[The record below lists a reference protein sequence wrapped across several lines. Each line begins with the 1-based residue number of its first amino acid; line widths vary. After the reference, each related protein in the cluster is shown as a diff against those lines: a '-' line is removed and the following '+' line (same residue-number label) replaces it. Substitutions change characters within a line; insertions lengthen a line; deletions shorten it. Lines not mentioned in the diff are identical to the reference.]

1 MPETFSKSSA
11 TPSPTTD
18 ARASSAATPGHL
30 DHDRP
35 LLRLDDLSIGFD
47 GQTVVDSLSLHVHA
61 GEALAL
67 VGESGSG
74 KSVSA
79 LGAMNLLPDN
89 ASITGRR
96 HLGDTDLT
104 TLKRRDWQGLL
115 GSRVGFV
122 FQEPMTSLNPL
133 HTVEKQIG
141 ETLRLHQG
149 LSGKAARAR
158 ARELLVQVKLPRPD
172 ELLDAW
178 PHQLSGGQR
187 QRVMIAMA
195 IANEPDLL
203 IADEPTTALDV
214 TVQQDI
220 LALLKELRE
229 RHGMGMLLIT
239 HDLNLVRRHAD
250 RVCVLYQGR
259 EQETGPVERVF
270 RDPQSRYTRTLL
282 DAEPRGRPLA
292 LDTPPVILA
301 ARGLRVAFSRPKRL
315 FAKTPPPFV
324 AVEPLELTLR
334 RGETLGIVGES
345 GSGKTTLAMALL
357 RLVGSDGEI
366 DFAGERLDTLSGSA
380 LRQQRRRFQIVFQDP
395 YGSLSPRLPVARII
409 SEGLRFHH
417 PELDDAEVERRVQA
431 TLLEVGLPAD
441 CASRYPH
448 EFSGGQRQR
457 IAVARAIILEP
468 ELVVLDEPTSALDRT
483 VQKQLVELL
492 RDLQARRGLSYLFI
506 SHDLAVV
513 RTMAHRVMVLKDGE
527 VVEEGASEQVLGAP
541 QTPYTQALVEAAG
554 LAPAT
559 G

>member
-1 MPETFSKSSA
+1 MPETPMQS
-11 TPSPTTD
+11 
-18 ARASSAATPGHL
+18 H
-30 DHDRP
+30 HHP
-35 LLRLDDLSIGFD
+35 LLHLDDLTIGFD
-47 GQTVVDSLSLHVHA
+47 GQNVVDSLSLHIHA

-79 LGAMNLLPDN
+79 LGAMNLLPAN
-89 ASITGRR
+89 ASISGRR
-96 HLGDTDLT
+96 QLGDTDLAS
-104 TLKRRDWQGLL
+104 LKKRDWQGLL
-115 GSRVGFV
+115 GSRVGFI

-158 ARELLVQVKLPRPD
+158 ARELLIQVKLPRPD

-195 IANEPDLL
+195 IANEPELL

-220 LALLKELRE
+220 LALLRELRE

-270 RDPQSRYTRTLL
+270 RDPQSHYTRTLL
-282 DAEPRGRPLA
+282 DAEPQGRPRPIGC
-292 LDTPPVILA
+292 PPMLMA
-301 ARGLRVAFSRPKRL
+301 ARALRVAFSRPKRL
-315 FAKTPPPFV
+315 FSRNPPPFV
-324 AVEPLELTLR
+324 AVQPLDLTLR
-334 RGETLGIVGES
+334 SGETLGIVGES

-357 RLVGSDGEI
+357 RLTASDGEI
-366 DFAGERLDTLSGSA
+366 DFAGERLDTLSGKP
-380 LRQQRRRFQIVFQDP
+380 LRKQRRRFQIVFQDP

-409 SEGLRFHH
+409 SEGLRFHY

-468 ELVVLDEPTSALDRT
+468 ELIVLDEPTSALDRT

-513 RTMAHRVMVLKDGE
+513 RAMAHRVMVLKDGD
-527 VVEEGASEQVLGAP
+527 VIEEGSTEQVLGAP
-541 QTPYTQALVEAAG
+541 QTPYTRALVDAAG
-554 LAPAT
+554 LVPVT
-559 G
+559 D

>member
-1 MPETFSKSSA
+1 MPEM
-11 TPSPTTD
+11 TT
-18 ARASSAATPGHL
+18 SHTG
-30 DHDRP
+30 RP
-35 LLRLDDLSIGFD
+35 LLSLDELTISFD
-47 GQTVVDSLSLHVHA
+47 GETVVDGLSLHIHA

-79 LGAMNLLPDN
+79 LGAMNLLPGN
-89 ASITGRR
+89 AQVSGRR
-96 HLGDTDLT
+96 QLGETNLE

-220 LALLKELRE
+220 LALLRELRE
-229 RHGMGMLLIT
+229 HHGMGMLLIT

-250 RVCVLYQGR
+250 RVCVLYHGR
-259 EQETGPVERVF
+259 EQETGAVERVF
-270 RDPQSRYTRTLL
+270 RDPQSHYTRTLL
-282 DAEPRGRPLA
+282 DAEPRGRPLT
-292 LDTPPVILA
+292 LETPPVLLA
-301 ARGLRVAFSRPKRL
+301 ARSLRVAFSRPKRL
-315 FAKTPPPFV
+315 FSRTPPPFV
-324 AVEPLELTLR
+324 AVQPLDLVLR

-357 RLVGSDGEI
+357 RLTRSDGQI
-366 DFAGERLDTLSGSA
+366 DFAGERLDTLSGTP
-380 LRQQRRRFQIVFQDP
+380 LRKRRRRFQIVFQDP
-395 YGSLSPRLPVARII
+395 YGSLSPRLPVAKII

-417 PELDDAEVERRVQA
+417 PDLDDAEIERRVQA
-431 TLLEVGLPAD
+431 TLVEVGLPSD

-468 ELVVLDEPTSALDRT
+468 ELIVLDEPTSALDRT

-513 RTMAHRVMVLKDGE
+513 RTMAHRVMVMKDGE
-527 VVEEGASEQVLGAP
+527 VVEEGTSEQVLGAP
-541 QTPYTQALVEAAG
+541 QTSYTRALVEAAG

-559 G
+559 D